1 MALGRRA
8 GLDFSGDFSSRSAA
22 QMRGGAGAAGNAS
35 VADNFSALED
45 SKVNYTNMGR
55 AHIAAESGKRRAA
68 MAANADVTANGIA
81 NLAGVT
87 ANKTKYDAQLAAT
100 KAKAGAAKTAGWIK
114 AGTSLLGA
122 VALSD
127 ESTKDNIQKIDD
139 ALTTLRNL
147 RPVTFQYNEEYS
159 AYPEKLHY
167 GFIAQ
172 EYRNVMPDHTYTDTY
187 SGKMCIDTS
196 ELVSLLVRAIQQ
208 LEGRVTR
215 LEVENVLEAV

>member
-1 MALGRRA
+1 MAG
-8 GLDFSGDFSSRSAA
+8 GLSFSDFNSRSAA
-22 QMRGGAGAAGNAS
+22 QMQGGAGAAGNAS
-35 VADNFSALED
+35 VAENFGALED
-45 SKVNYTNMGR
+45 SKLRVDKMMQAN
-55 AHIAAESGKRRAA
+55 IAGESAKRRAA
-68 MAANADVTANGIA
+68 MAADASVRANAIA
-81 NLAGVT
+81 NLGAVT
-87 ANKTKYDAQLAAT
+87 SNNIKYDAMEQAAE
-100 KAKAGAAKTAGWIK
+100 AKAGAAKGASLVK
-114 AGTSLLGA
+114 AGVGLIGSIA
-122 VALSD
+122 MSD
-127 ESTKDNIQKIDD
+127 ETTKDNIQKIDD

-147 RPVTFQYNEEYS
+147 RPVTFQYNKEYS

-172 EYRNVMPDHTYTDTY
+172 EYRKVMPDHTYTDTY